1 MKQPVKS
8 SIMATLCA
16 MILFTVSGAAF
27 AAPFKS
33 ASLGGTTGL
42 VSTPTAK
49 TGWEDAHMGLDA
61 GYHYVSDD
69 NGDTS
74 NIIGATFNFLGKA
87 EVGLTVDLQDRDAD
101 DEDDYIIHGKFNF
114 YNSGSSALAIGG
126 NYQKIDDGNDATE
139 GKAYQFYF
147 AVTYAGT
154 FLGMPAESTIVVGKT
169 MGDDDK
175 YYQADDKNI
184 DFSMGFDL
192 DFLPQFLKGYVHW
205 ISDFSNYSYSVDPM
219 GANAMARGCFNTGFR
234 IAPLRDSRYKLNID
248 VLMTDA
254 LDENRSW
261 TVGVAG
267 GLSF

>member
-1 MKQPVKS
+1 
-8 SIMATLCA
+8 
-16 MILFTVSGAAF
+16 
-27 AAPFKS
+27 
-33 ASLGGTTGL
+33 
-42 VSTPTAK
+42 
-49 TGWEDAHMGLDA
+49 
-61 GYHYVSDD
+61 
-69 NGDTS
+69 
-74 NIIGATFNFLGKA
+74 
-87 EVGLTVDLQDRDAD
+87 
-101 DEDDYIIHGKFNF
+101 
-114 YNSGSSALAIGG
+114 
-126 NYQKIDDGNDATE
+126 
-139 GKAYQFYF
+139 
-147 AVTYAGT
+147 VTYAGT